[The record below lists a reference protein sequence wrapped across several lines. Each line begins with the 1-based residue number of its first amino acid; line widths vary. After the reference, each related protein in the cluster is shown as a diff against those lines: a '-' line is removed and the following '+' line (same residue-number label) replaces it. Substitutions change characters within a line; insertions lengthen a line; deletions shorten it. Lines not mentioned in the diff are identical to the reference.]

1 MRPPWTRSTLLM
13 SFSGVAKA
21 SPQLSCF
28 LFPSIVNVLFQSIIN
43 ILGIFYLV
51 APCCTHDI
59 VSNCMSIQ
67 TSVLVFICL
76 FVCFLLL
83 LSVTVLHTMV
93 VVVVCP
99 SAREYKFAYLNTNL
113 FAHLKTNLH
122 FSIQIWIQIC
132 ASPHKLAF
140 LKTNLCISTQI
151 WKQIR
156 ANLKTKQLSHSVRM
170 KYAQNASQSCQSPN
184 YYLSGISTKWRMM
197 FSVEKRHQTIFRTK
211 RQQRGNKEATQRQQ
225 RGKSAQTT
233 SGANFS
239 HLPGFGKASL
249 KTILSPNYHIFA
261 VTDDV

>member
-1 MRPPWTRSTLLM
+1 M

-99 SAREYKFAYLNTNL
+99 SAREYKFAYPSQHKFENKAYLNTNL
-113 FAHLKTNLH
+113 NTNLR
-122 FSIQIWIQIC
+122 
-132 ASPHKLAF
+132 
-140 LKTNLCISTQI
+140 ISTQI
-151 WKQIR
+151 ENKFAQISKQSSCHTVR
-156 ANLKTKQLSHSVRM
+156 ESNRLKMLLNLV
-170 KYAQNASQSCQSPN
+170 N
-184 YYLSGISTKWRMM
+184 
-197 FSVEKRHQTIFRTK
+197 HQIIIFL
-211 RQQRGNKEATQRQQ
+211 E
-225 RGKSAQTT
+225 
-233 SGANFS
+233 F
-239 HLPGFGKASL
+239 LPSDG
-249 KTILSPNYHIFA
+249 
-261 VTDDV
+261 